1 MGSGV
6 SKACRSAAIIV
17 AAATAFSASAAH
29 AVEDNTCLPFDEM
42 VAALRAEG
50 QHTIVQGDRPAPSGK
65 SVARQAYLY
74 EKIAMAGGEPMT
86 IAAHH
91 ALSQRLINEPGFR
104 AELIRK
110 MRRDN
115 PALTEGAAQK
125 SMQQYAE
132 WATLKAKEDPAAAQH
147 PIKELVI
154 YTAND
159 NGTRGYELIGGR
171 IKSGANPTVLCVQ
184 GKLANISFHN
194 AFERSIPPAWRLA
207 GSLSS
212 EQIKAEGERR
222 KLTNVTDYNR
232 SLDQG
237 ASQGTYPVFKASF
250 IINGQPSNAM
260 LSVRMNPVSGI
271 GASSTVAASGL
282 AWQTDALDGMN
293 YGRFA
298 LDQFKRRA
306 QVSALTP
313 GK

>member
-1 MGSGV
+1 MGSGMMRT
-6 SKACRSAAIIV
+6 STRAAIV
-17 AAATAFSASAAH
+17 LAAIATCSASAAH
-29 AVEDNTCLPFDEM
+29 AIEERTCLPFNDM

-50 QHTIVQGDRPAPSGK
+50 QHTIVQGDRPAPAGQ

-74 EKIAMAGGEPMT
+74 EMVSMAGSAPMT
-86 IAAHH
+86 VSAHY
-91 ALSQRLINEPGFR
+91 ALAQRLINDPKYR
-104 AELIRK
+104 ASLIQK
-110 MRRDN
+110 MRHDN
-115 PALTEGAAQK
+115 PTLTEDAAQS
-125 SMQQYAE
+125 SMQKYAE

-207 GSLSS
+207 GSLSP

-237 ASQGTYPVFKASF
+237 ASQGTYPVLKASF
-250 IINGQPSNAM
+250 ILNGQASNAM
-260 LSVRMNPVSGI
+260 LSVRMNPASGI

-282 AWQTDALDGMN
+282 AWQTDALDAMS

-298 LDQFKRRA
+298 LDTFKRRA
-306 QVSALTP
+306 QEAAAAP
-313 GK
+313 R